1 MSESIINPVITIG
14 LDALQAAYPALVPAL
29 SLASQGLPLAETLWT
44 DAMTEFENFK
54 TSAVVTPAQVAAD
67 DAALD
72 AADAALPK

>member
-1 MSESIINPVITIG
+1 MSGSIINPVIALS
-14 LDALQAAYPALVPAL
+14 LDALQAAYPSLVPVL
-29 SLASQGLPLAETLWT
+29 GLVSQGIPVAESLWT
-44 DAMTEFENFK
+44 DALGEIENLK